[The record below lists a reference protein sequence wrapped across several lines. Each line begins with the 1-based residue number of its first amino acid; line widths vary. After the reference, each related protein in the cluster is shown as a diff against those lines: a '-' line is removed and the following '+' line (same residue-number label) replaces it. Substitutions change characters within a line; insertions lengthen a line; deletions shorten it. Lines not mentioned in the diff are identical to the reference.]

1 VVGVVAA
8 DAAAGRLYVVEAMQP
23 TAGGTAIFAT
33 FAVCDEPDDYFATV
47 AWAEPHA
54 PARYLHRLAV
64 APAFHGQGLGSWS
77 LAQAEAIARAQGAGY
92 LRLDSL
98 SKDERAMGF
107 YRRHGY
113 CERGV
118 VWVASDEP
126 AQPEIPLACFE
137 RAL

>member
-1 VVGVVAA
+1 VPGVVAA
-8 DAAAGRLYVVEAMQP
+8 DAAAGRLY
-23 TAGGTAIFAT
+23 GGEDDTAIVAT

-64 APAFHGQGLGSWS
+64 TPAVHGQGLGSWC
-77 LAQAEAIARAQGAGY
+77 LAQSEAIAAGQGARY

-98 SKDERAMGF
+98 QKDERAMRF

-113 CERGV
+113 SERGV
-118 VWVASDEP
+118 VLVASDEP
-126 AQPEIPLACFE
+126 AQPLIPLACFE